1 MTGGAVEQG
10 GRRGSGGKGVLGR
23 MVRGLTDL
31 SKEALQSLE
40 GVYFRSRLNK
50 QESPKKGA

>member
-23 MVRGLTDL
+23 MVRRPDR
-31 SKEALQSLE
+31 LE
-40 GVYFRSRLNK
+40 QGSPAVFGRSIF
-50 QESPKKGA
+50 